1 MSKRKR
7 ALTQDEIEDI
17 LTFIPEN
24 PYIPKEISQNIN
36 EAIKSDF
43 RKQLQS
49 CLIYPLLIP
58 KLKRKLEKHFY
69 NSRAKYGETVG
80 HITSMS
86 LGEKQTQSNLNY
98 FHKAGSGDKKMSATS
113 RFSDLLNATNKL
125 KNLSFSIFFREEP
138 KTIKH
143 VRSIIGSSLVE
154 LSMKKLT
161 KKYTIQR
168 TFEEKP
174 WYKAYFAIYQT
185 GEFDFE
191 LGPHI
196 TYYLNM
202 DVLFEYKLS
211 IKEVCLR
218 LEELHSDIVCIPS
231 PDCFGQLDFYPDA
244 SKIELEEDS
253 LAYIDQEN
261 KDEIYLEDTV
271 HPILETTIVKGIQG
285 VKNIYFLRSPNETWY
300 LETEN
305 QNEKNQLKKKFSKV
319 KIKTNDSVKRFK
331 SVLGLPYVDKTKT
344 VSNNI
349 WDIYHVLGIEAVRT
363 YMIDQ
368 FEETMKGINICH
380 IALLV
385 DKMTFTGGI
394 CSVSRYSMKHE
405 GGVLQKSS
413 FEETLSHFMNA
424 GLYQE
429 VDPIK
434 GISAAIICG
443 KRVGAG
449 SGVCE
454 LEMNLERI
462 CEIGNRPI
470 VPQPDALTEEIN
482 IGDVSDES
490 AE

>member
-7 ALTQDEIEDI
+7 LLTEAEIEDI
-17 LTFIPEN
+17 VSFIPKN
-24 PYIPKEISQNIN
+24 PYIPEEISQNITD
-36 EAIKSDF
+36 AIKKDF
-43 RKQLQS
+43 VKQLET
-49 CLIYPLLIP
+49 CLIFPILIP
-58 KLKRKLEKHFY
+58 KLKRTLKKLFY
-69 NSRAKYGETVG
+69 ASKAKYGETVG
-80 HITSMS
+80 HVTSMS

-98 FHKAGSGDKKMSATS
+98 FHKAGSGDKKISATS

-125 KNLSFSIFFREEP
+125 KNLSFSIYMIEQP
-138 KTIKH
+138 TSIKQL
-143 VRSIIGSSLVE
+143 RNIIGSSIVE

-161 KKYTIQR
+161 KKFSIHSS
-168 TFEEKP
+168 FEEKP
-174 WYKAYFAIYQT
+174 WYKAYYQIYQK
-185 GEFDFE
+185 EEPDFE

-196 TYYLNM
+196 TYFIDM
-202 DVLFEYKLS
+202 DLLFEYKLTLNELCES
-211 IKEVCLR
+211 
-218 LEELHSDIVCIPS
+218 LENSHSDIICIPS
-231 PDCFGQLDFYPDA
+231 PDCFGQIDFYPNS
-244 SKIELEEDS
+244 SKIELKEES
-253 LAYIDQEN
+253 LAYITQEN
-261 KDEIYLEDTV
+261 KDEIYLEDTA
-271 HPILETTIVKGIQG
+271 HPILETTILKGIQG
-285 VKNIYFLRSPNETWY
+285 VKNIYYLRSCDPPKDIWY

-331 SVLGLPYVDKTKT
+331 SVLSLPFVDKTKT

-385 DKMTFTGGI
+385 DKMTFTGSI

-413 FEETLSHFMNA
+413 FEETLVHFMNA

-429 VDPIK
+429 SDPIK

-443 KRVGAG
+443 KRVNAG

-454 LEMNLERI
+454 LEMNLDKI
-462 CEIGNRPI
+462 
-470 VPQPDALTEEIN
+470 EEKDDKETCD
-482 IGDVSDES
+482 IGDISEESDID
-490 AE
+490 